1 MGTGSYI
8 TAAGAN
14 YAEAKGKPPKSEM
27 GLFNGIFA
35 AARTVRPR
43 TTHETLTLYDTH

>member
-1 MGTGSYI
+1 MRTGSYI

-35 AARTVRPR
+35 AARTVRAAHSTTR
-43 TTHETLTLYDTH
+43 TG